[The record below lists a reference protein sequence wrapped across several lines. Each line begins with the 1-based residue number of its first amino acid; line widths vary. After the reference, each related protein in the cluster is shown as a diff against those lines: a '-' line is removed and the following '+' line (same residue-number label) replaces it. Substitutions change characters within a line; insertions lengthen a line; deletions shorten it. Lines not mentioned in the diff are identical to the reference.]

1 MNTKQPIKRHV
12 ALQPLSREHHQGLLL
27 SWKVR
32 KGLSKDIELK
42 RISEYVRWFYNEHL
56 KKHFSDEE
64 EFVFPVL
71 GGNSDLVKRALAE
84 HRRLIRLMENE
95 EELERSLH
103 AFEEELE
110 KHIRFEERVL
120 FNEIQSVATTDQ
132 LKVIEKVLIED
143 TFCDNWSDQFWKT
156 E

>member
-1 MNTKQPIKRHV
+1 MDTKKPLKRHI

-32 KGLSKDIELK
+32 KGLSKGVELK
-42 RISEYVRWFYNEHL
+42 RISKYVHWFYTEHL
-56 KKHFSDEE
+56 QKHFSDEE

-71 GGNSDLVKRALAE
+71 GNDHELVKRALAE

-110 KHIRFEERVL
+110 KHIRFEERTL
-120 FNEIQSVATTDQ
+120 FNEIQTIATSEQ
-132 LKVIEKVLIED
+132 LKKIEEVLNED
-143 TFCDNWSDQFWKT
+143 TFCDSWDDQFWK
-156 E
+156 